1 MTTRA
6 LASDNLENSH
16 SVSGRTLLTFAWQR
30 HNIYSKNASKC
41 RSRFFFLR
49 NLMLI
54 LSVLVILLSVLKID
68 PVDPVAEVPISAG
81 SGLFA
86 SELMQMSIGFLL
98 ICLPIII
105 TALLAFS
112 VKFDRG
118 NNWLL
123 LRGNAEAIKKE
134 IYCYRTRIREY
145 KENRDEVLAQK
156 IKLIS
161 ERLKGSTVHQSAFR
175 PYEDERTSTYKLGWV
190 LQGVVSVYRM
200 LARSAAWV
208 WVRLFDIQKQPDQK
222 VTQDDKLSDLNAD
235 QYLDYRLADQFIW
248 YRQKTQQLDKQLQL
262 LEAGIYIFGGL
273 GTFLA
278 AIDQF
283 SFVAITVAMTGAL
296 SNYRDYR
303 RVESTLIGYN
313 QAADAL
319 YDVHTW
325 WTALSPRQKQKSEN
339 FELLVSSTEEIIRSE
354 HVSWLQD
361 MQDQLA
367 EIYGSTESDSDS
379 LDPESVDANPVD
391 NGLTQGSS

>member
-1 MTTRA
+1 MTTPA
-6 LASDNLENSH
+6 SASDHLENSH
-16 SVSGRTLLTFAWQR
+16 LGSGRTILAFAWQR
-30 HNIYSKNASKC
+30 HNTYSKNASQC
-41 RSRFFFLR
+41 RARFFFLR

-54 LSVLVILLSVLKID
+54 LSVLVILLSVLQVN
-68 PVDPVAEVPISAG
+68 PTVDAAKPFSWERLATEPRQ
-81 SGLFA
+81 A
-86 SELMQMSIGFLL
+86 SIELLL
-98 ICLPIII
+98 ICLPITI

-134 IYCYRTRIREY
+134 IYCYRTRIKEY
-145 KENRDEVLAQK
+145 KANRDEVLAQK

-161 ERLKGSTVHQSAFR
+161 ERLKGSTVHQSALR
-175 PYEDERTSTYKLGWV
+175 PYEDQNQINYQFGLILRVMAYVYKIFRRLVG
-190 LQGVVSVYRM
+190 GVWGY
-200 LARSAAWV
+200 
-208 WVRLFDIQKQPDQK
+208 LFDVQRQTEPN
-222 VTQDDKLSDLNAD
+222 VTQDDKFSDLDAD
-235 QYLDYRLADQFIW
+235 RYLTYRLAEQFIW
-248 YRQKTQQLDKQLQL
+248 YRHKTQLFDKQLQL

-278 AIDQF
+278 AVDQF
-283 SFVAITVAMTGAL
+283 SWVAFTVAMTGAL

-303 RVESTLIGYN
+303 RIESTLIGYN

-325 WTALSPRQKQKSEN
+325 WTALSPYQKQKPEN
-339 FELLVSSTEEIIRSE
+339 FDLLVSSTEEIIRSE

-367 EIYGSTESDSDS
+367 EIYGGTESETETLAS
-379 LDPESVDANPVD
+379 ESVDAHPVD
-391 NGLTQGSS
+391 SVLTHGSPQA